1 MGMNRAPDRLS
12 RLVAVVLCV
21 RVTARSRRTMLRPRR
36 FQHVEFEVAQGPK
49 GLQATH
55 VRAV

>member
-1 MGMNRAPDRLS
+1 MNRAPDRLS
-12 RLVAVVLCV
+12 RLVAVVLYV
-21 RVTARSRRTMLRPRR
+21 RVTARSRRTMLQPRR